1 MRVKGRSR
9 VKEGQMQSIPKVA
22 LSLSQREKKSN
33 NRSMCNDHGTEE
45 VVTIGL
51 LRGVRK
57 DFEKDWVLKG
67 MKK

>member
-1 MRVKGRSR
+1 
-9 VKEGQMQSIPKVA
+9 MQSIPKVA